1 MFRPASPRPACGR
14 DTRVAFDP
22 IAIAAALSGVIP
34 RDFIDTSLADRLPH
48 RSAGTSDLT
57 RSPRALTAEISRYC
71 AEHPGARDTLEGIA
85 WWLAIQ
91 RSSDTLEELRAAV
104 DVLIERNVLVPH
116 RLTDGRTLY
125 GCSGDAD
132 AKAARARKKPRVRRS

>member
-1 MFRPASPRPACGR
+1 VQPAGR
-14 DTRVAFDP
+14 RQTRVAFDP
-22 IAIAAALSGVIP
+22 IALAAALSAVIP
-34 RDFIDTSLADRLPH
+34 GDFLDTAPGSAIATSLNRD
-48 RSAGTSDLT
+48 SGLT
-57 RSPRALTAEISRYC
+57 RLPRALTAELSRYC

-132 AKAARARKKPRVRRS
+132 AKAARTRKKPRVRRS